1 MIYYIYN
8 NILHESVL
16 KLLIFVV
23 NILLLLMCI
32 VKNAILKEKLCV
44 NYFICDFLKL
54 KRRLS
59 TVLGLVPAVLIHAYI
74 QV

>member
-32 VKNAILKEKLCV
+32 VKNAILKEKHCV
-44 NYFICDFLKL
+44 NCFICDFLKL

-59 TVLGLVPAVLIHAYI
+59 AVLGLVPAVLIHAYI